1 MTYLRLFLE
10 FFRTGL
16 FAVGGGLATMPF
28 LDHISETTVVLR
40 CLHSANMI
48 AVSESTP
55 GPMGINMATC
65 LALRQCSPWIPGAV
79 IATLGLVSPSIIVI
93 LIVAKFLETFRT
105 NRTVDAVFYGLRPA
119 SCGLIAAAGLSVVSR
134 AANLNGPPAELF
146 QWKYIALAAVILV
159 LTRWVKPTKKL
170 HPIVFILGSAAAGVL
185 FGAAGW

>member
-28 LDHISETTVVLR
+28 LYHISDTTGWFSHADL
-40 CLHSANMI
+40 ANMI

-55 GPMGINMATC
+55 GPMGINMATY
-65 LALRQCSPWIPGAV
+65 
-79 IATLGLVSPSIIVI
+79 VSPSIIVI

-119 SCGLIAAAGLSVVSR
+119 SCGLIAAAGLSVVSL
-134 AANLNGPPAELF
+134 ALLNLNGPPAELF